1 MCHIVEVGGDV
12 AVPQEEALWEVV
24 EVGGEDVG
32 CEEVGEFVLGAGS
45 VKLEDG
51 LPAVQLV
58 EEDGAVVFGFGE
70 GGLNEVFAEGDGP
83 DGRAEDAEPV
93 CDFCR

>member
-1 MCHIVEVGGDV
+1 MKGVVRDRGTVCERGEDGVRHIVEVGSDV

-24 EVGGEDVG
+24 EVGGEDVR

-45 VKLEDG
+45 VELEDG

-58 EEDGAVVFGFGE
+58 EE
-70 GGLNEVFAEGDGP
+70 LNS
-83 DGRAEDAEPV
+83 
-93 CDFCR
+93 